1 MLETVIA
8 YYLLRSSYLAYARGQ
23 RPERSGFDL
32 LLSPARL
39 TDPATTKE
47 GGIVSFNLATS
58 VLHIDIFPVRH
69 MC

>member
-8 YYLLRSSYLAYARGQ
+8 FASFLVYLAYARGQ

-39 TDPATTKE
+39 TDPATIE
-47 GGIVSFNLATS
+47 ASLASIQQKASYISISSQYDTCTE
-58 VLHIDIFPVRH
+58 P
-69 MC
+69 